1 MPIIA
6 FLLGPIGRYL
16 VLAVAIGGGFLW
28 VRQHYIDLGYQKALH
43 AIAAQD
49 QAAVKEA
56 KHASGTVADCFASGG
71 TWDIA
76 NVVCIPADPGK
87 R

>member
-1 MPIIA
+1 MIA

-16 VLAVAIGGGFLW
+16 LIAAAVGGAFLYG
-28 VRQHYIDLGYQKALH
+28 RQHYIDVGYQKAIH

-49 QAAVKEA
+49 AAAVKEA
-56 KHASGTVADCFASGG
+56 KHAESTVADCFAGGG

-76 NVVCIPADPGK
+76 NILCIPANTGK